1 MIVLISD
8 IYSVKRMSDVL
19 FKTFSDSDI
28 RRRSE
33 VKLFTNLCQ
42 SDSVI
47 GLYSDY
53 GGSVSSHLLCSLW
66 FGHSRHICTRGE
78 ASEAGAHGPLSIL
91 SVLAKAI
98 SPQILPAWFSHKIVF
113 IPASIFSQQQLHNNT
128 TSSNKASNKSCTVAA
143 LQLIHRTHLLTPQI
157 LWSLQY

>member
-1 MIVLISD
+1 VIVLISD
-8 IYSVKRMSDVL
+8 IYSVRRMSDVLFKTFSDSDIRRRSDVL

-53 GGSVSSHLLCSLW
+53 GGSVSSHLLCSL
-66 FGHSRHICTRGE
+66 
-78 ASEAGAHGPLSIL
+78 
-91 SVLAKAI
+91 
-98 SPQILPAWFSHKIVF
+98 
-113 IPASIFSQQQLHNNT
+113 
-128 TSSNKASNKSCTVAA
+128 
-143 LQLIHRTHLLTPQI
+143 
-157 LWSLQY
+157 